1 MKGNGIN
8 GILIADENRESSKVM
23 ADLCIEAGY
32 NVTVTTT
39 AAGVLNGILKKSAKV
54 ILLGSSF
61 DELAAV
67 DLVPLLKKCCRN
79 LTIILV
85 SNEASL
91 PVIRRLRSEGIFY
104 HLLKPV
110 VPEDRE
116 ELKQVVACAFQNP
129 KSCCC

>member
-1 MKGNGIN
+1 MNGV
-8 GILIADENRESSKVM
+8 LIAEENRESRKVM
-23 ADLCIEAGY
+23 TDLCIEAGY
-32 NVTVTTT
+32 NVTVSTS
-39 AAGVLNGILKKSAKV
+39 AAGVLNGILKKTARV

-67 DLVPLLKKCCRN
+67 ELIPLLKKCCRN

-91 PVIRRLRSEGIFY
+91 PVIRRLRSEGIYY

-110 VPEDRE
+110 LPEDRE

-129 KSCCC
+129 KNCYC

>member
-1 MKGNGIN
+1 MKESAMNGV
-8 GILIADENRESSKVM
+8 LIAEENRESRKVM

-32 NVTVTTT
+32 NVTISTS
-39 AAGVLNGILKKSAKV
+39 AAGVLNGILKKTARV

-67 DLVPLLKKCCRN
+67 ELIPLLKKCCRN

-91 PVIRRLRSEGIFY
+91 PVIRRLRSEGIYY

-110 VPEDRE
+110 LPEDRE

-129 KSCCC
+129 NNCYC

>member
-1 MKGNGIN
+1 MN
-8 GILIADENRESSKVM
+8 GILIADENRESGKVM

-32 NVTVTTT
+32 KVTVTTT
-39 AAGVLNGILKKSAKV
+39 AAGVLHGILKKTARV

-67 DLVPLLKKCCRN
+67 ELLPLLKKCCRN

-91 PVIRRLRSEGIFY
+91 PVIRRLRNEGIYY

-110 VPEDRE
+110 LPEDCE
-116 ELKQVVACAFQNP
+116 ELMQVVDCAFKNP
-129 KSCCC
+129 KNCYC

>member
-1 MKGNGIN
+1 MNGV
-8 GILIADENRESSKVM
+8 LIAEENRESRKVM

-39 AAGVLNGILKKSAKV
+39 AAGVLNGILKKTARV

-67 DLVPLLKKCCRN
+67 ELIPLLKKCCRN

-91 PVIRRLRSEGIFY
+91 PIIRKLRNEGIYY

-110 VPEDRE
+110 LPEDRE

-129 KSCCC
+129 KNCYC

>member
-1 MKGNGIN
+1 MNH
-8 GILIADENRESSKVM
+8 ILIADENRESRKVM
-23 ADLCIEAGY
+23 ANLCIEAGY

-39 AAGVLNGILKKSAKV
+39 AAGVVHGILKKTARV

-67 DLVPLLKKCCRN
+67 ELIPLLKKCCRN

-85 SNEASL
+85 SNETSL
-91 PVIRRLRSEGIFY
+91 PVIRKLRNEGIFY

-110 VPEDRE
+110 LPEDRE
-116 ELKQVVACAFQNP
+116 ELKKVVACAFQNP
-129 KSCCC
+129 KNCYC

>member
-1 MKGNGIN
+1 MN
-8 GILIADENRESSKVM
+8 GILIADENKETRKVM

-32 NVTVTTT
+32 QVTVTTST
-39 AAGVLNGILKKSAKV
+39 AGVLQGILKKTARV

-67 DLVPLLKKCCRN
+67 ELIPLFKKCCRD

-85 SNEASL
+85 SNETSL
-91 PVIRRLRSEGIFY
+91 PVIRKLRNEGIFY

-110 VPEDRE
+110 KPEDKE
-116 ELKQVVACAFQNP
+116 ELKQVVACAFHSHKN
-129 KSCCC
+129 CYC

>member
-1 MKGNGIN
+1 MN
-8 GILIADENRESSKVM
+8 GILIADENRESRKVM

-32 NVTVTTT
+32 KVTVTTS
-39 AAGVLNGILKKSAKV
+39 AAGVLDGILKKTARV

-61 DELAAV
+61 DELAAIE
-67 DLVPLLKKCCRN
+67 LIPLLKKCCRN

-85 SNEASL
+85 SNESSL
-91 PVIRRLRSEGIFY
+91 PVIRRLRNEGIFY

-110 VPEDRE
+110 LPEDRE

-129 KSCCC
+129 KNCYC

>member
-1 MKGNGIN
+1 
-8 GILIADENRESSKVM
+8 M
-23 ADLCIEAGY
+23 AELCIEAGY

-39 AAGVLNGILKKSAKV
+39 AAGVLNGILKKTASV

-61 DELAAV
+61 DELAAIE
-67 DLVPLLKKCCRN
+67 LIPLLKKCCRN

-91 PVIRRLRSEGIFY
+91 PVIRKLRNEGIFY

-110 VPEDRE
+110 LPEDRE
-116 ELKQVVACAFQNP
+116 ELKQVVACAFQNT
-129 KSCCC
+129 KNCYC